1 MCSLP
6 SVWHSSFLKRKKR
19 KRERK
24 PAEARLR
31 RIRVAAVGWRM
42 HCFLASL
49 RSWSTLLSCCE
60 IVPVTQS
67 VCALLPRSIT
77 HPSKLGRRHL
87 AAAAFRLEVL
97 LLLLLAAAPAY
108 AAIGS
113 GPLRPVA
120 LVSRLA
126 IAVVFLALFSVSR
139 IRPSIELAGQSTCP
153 STLLQQAHP
162 SCLHR
167 STSFVSLLRHISL
180 FSSIHLSHRQVD
192 SVSSASS
199 VSSRSTRTVSL
210 RTKGDISVRPT
221 WHDRPAHRF
230 PALVYRITG
239 RKRTIP

>member
-87 AAAAFRLEVL
+87 AAAAFRLEVQR
-97 LLLLLAAAPAY
+97 
-108 AAIGS
+108 S
-113 GPLRPVA
+113 RWRHCCLRPPM
-120 LVSRLA
+120 LGFYCCYSWRL
-126 IAVVFLALFSVSR
+126 L
-139 IRPSIELAGQSTCP
+139 RPMLQLGRVPSGQSRWCP
-153 STLLQQAHP
+153 GWLSPLSSWLSFPSLESAHP
-162 SCLHR
+162 S
-167 STSFVSLLRHISL
+167 S
-180 FSSIHLSHRQVD
+180 
-192 SVSSASS
+192 
-199 VSSRSTRTVSL
+199 
-210 RTKGDISVRPT
+210 
-221 WHDRPAHRF
+221 
-230 PALVYRITG
+230 
-239 RKRTIP
+239 